1 VVVRGARARRVL
13 AALLLVT
20 LLLAPTA
27 GCTTTPPEPAP
38 TPQAVHTWD
47 QTHRVDLLPG
57 WTATAR
63 NVGLLDESTSLSGPG
78 SAGCL
83 VNAWPSPPERY
94 SRPLSPRTVS
104 VQGRDAEYGELDRQ
118 YGPYP
123 RAVVWT
129 DADGRWFGVACDLDE
144 SGILRVAEG
153 VHAGPNPVRVPFRL
167 RSSIEGA
174 SLIALIED
182 RRGKVP
188 AMTAQLETTGP
199 GRTESMQISS
209 GAEQPPDDGP
219 VVRERIGDHVVE
231 VRRRSQTMCLPT
243 RSVPLCIFGPGGEP
257 ATDWSESAY
266 PVARRAAELLEP
278 VGDPTDQA
286 TWIDADKAFPR

>member
-1 VVVRGARARRVL
+1 MRGVRARRL
-13 AALLLVT
+13 LGALLLV
-20 LLLAPTA
+20 PVV
-27 GCTTTPPEPAP
+27 GCTTAPPEPAP
-38 TPQAVHTWD
+38 PPSPAHTWS

-104 VQGRDAEYGELDRQ
+104 VQGRDAAYGELDRQ

-123 RAVVWT
+123 RAVVWS
-129 DADGRWFGVACDLDE
+129 DPGGRWFGVACDLDE
-144 SGILRVAEG
+144 AGILRVAEG
-153 VHAGPNPVRVPFRL
+153 VHAGVNPVRVPFRL
-167 RSSIEGA
+167 RSPIEGA

-188 AMTAQLETTGP
+188 AMIAQLETTGA
-199 GRTESMQISS
+199 GRTETMQISS
-209 GAEQPPDDGP
+209 GTELPSDDGP
-219 VVRERIGDHVVE
+219 VVRERIGDHEVE

-243 RSVPLCIFGPGGEP
+243 RSVPVCVSGPGGEP
-257 ATDWSESAY
+257 ATDWSDSAY

-278 VGDPTDQA
+278 VGDPRDPT
-286 TWIDADKAFPR
+286 TWIDADEAFPR

>member
-1 VVVRGARARRVL
+1 MVVRGVNARRLL
-13 AALLLVT
+13 AALLL
-20 LLLAPTA
+20 LAVA
-27 GCTTTPPEPAP
+27 GCTTTPREPAP
-38 TPQAVHTWD
+38 TMPPAHTWH

-94 SRPLSPRTVS
+94 SRPLAPRTVS
-104 VQGRDAEYGELDRQ
+104 VQGRDAAYGELDPQ

-129 DADGRWFGVACDLDE
+129 DEDGRWFGVACDLDE
-144 SGILRVAEG
+144 AGILRVAEG
-153 VHAGPNPVRVPFRL
+153 VHAGRNPVRVPFRL

-174 SLIALIED
+174 TLIALIED

-188 AMTAQLETTGP
+188 AMIVQLETTGS

-209 GAEQPPDDGP
+209 GAELPPDEGL
-219 VVRERIGDHVVE
+219 VERERIGDHVVE
-231 VRRRSQTMCLPT
+231 VRHHSQTICLPT
-243 RSVPLCIFGPGGEP
+243 GSVPVCVSGPGGEP

-266 PVARRAAELLEP
+266 PIARRAAELLEP
-278 VGDPTDQA
+278 VGDPTAPA
-286 TWIDADKAFPR
+286 TWADADAAFPR

>member
-1 VVVRGARARRVL
+1 MTVRGVCARGLL
-13 AALLLVT
+13 AALLL
-20 LLLAPTA
+20 APVV

-38 TPQAVHTWD
+38 TPTAVHTWS

-78 SAGCL
+78 AAGCL

-94 SRPLSPRTVS
+94 SRPLAPRTVS
-104 VQGRDAEYGELDRQ
+104 VQGRDAAYGELDPQ

-129 DADGRWFGVACDLDE
+129 DEGGRWFGVSCDLDE
-144 SGILRVAEG
+144 AGILRVAEG
-153 VHAGPNPVRVPFRL
+153 VHGGDNPVRVPFRL
-167 RSSIEGA
+167 RSPIEGA
-174 SLIALIED
+174 SLIAVIED

-188 AMTAQLETTGP
+188 AMTVALETTGP
-199 GRTESMQISS
+199 GRTLNMQISS

-231 VRRRSQTMCLPT
+231 VRRRSQTMCLP
-243 RSVPLCIFGPGGEP
+243 RSVPLCVFGPGSEP
-257 ATDWSESAY
+257 ATDWSASAY

-278 VGDPTDQA
+278 VGDPRDPT
-286 TWIDADKAFPR
+286 TWIDADEAFSR